1 MWREKILSWNSIAS
15 GLFIIR
21 LDIKSMIKKI
31 KLKKETL
38 REKRLLKTMSPKLI
52 TL

>member
-1 MWREKILSWNSIAS
+1 MAS

-21 LDIKSMIKKI
+21 LNIKSIIKKI
-31 KLKKETL
+31 KLKKGTL
-38 REKRLLKTMSPKLI
+38 RKKRLLKTMSPGLI